1 MCIRDRC
8 QFVFVVNK
16 WDKRYGK
23 KAEMEL
29 WAKTEEKL
37 RHFGL
42 VTPRIEV
49 KADMQRYN
57 TIELMGPQKD
67 IVSPTFDFMYQQ
79 IFKPKE
85 QTK

>member
-1 MCIRDRC
+1 M
-8 QFVFVVNK
+8 
-16 WDKRYGK
+16 
-23 KAEMEL
+23 
-29 WAKTEEKL
+29 

-42 VTPRIEV
+42 VAPRIEV

-57 TIELMGPQKD
+57 TIELMGPQND

-79 IFKPKE
+79 ILEPKE